1 MHDSR
6 SLKDHSAD
14 VVEGGVQKISGDGNL
29 RAVGSF
35 SATGLTLS
43 VVVAVSFFHFDQV
56 ANLVSQ
62 IALG

>member
-14 VVEGGVQKISGDGNL
+14 VIERGVQNMSGDGNL

-35 SATGLTLS
+35 SATGLVLS
-43 VVVAVSFFHFDQV
+43 AVVAAIFFHLDQV
-56 ANLVSQ
+56 ASLVSQ
-62 IALG
+62 VALG